1 MSRIATAALL
11 FLIAVS
17 VRIWFSQLPNYIAG
31 DQLDYLQLAENLRT
45 HGVLGDGDVPK
56 AHRPPLYPAV
66 IATLGRRGTLALQI
80 AAGGALAPLIF
91 FVALRLVAPASAI
104 LAGLAMAL
112 APMSSRYCSLF
123 MTETLFTVLVV
134 LGTFF
139 WMLRKPAFCGVCFGL
154 ATLMRAVMFPFL
166 LLLPLLAWK
175 RAYRRT
181 LVISG
186 IAVLVIAPWTL
197 RNFVVVHQIVPIASA
212 GWGSNLFQGT
222 LNVPSRDPWPAILQ
236 QRAGD
241 TEAALLRR
249 GLQRIR
255 ENPVGW
261 LAIRARQYPLLF
273 VDRGE
278 YVGAWAEPF
287 FLAGNLAVLVLA
299 VAGAWKLRPGP
310 ELWAFPAFIALSQL
324 PMWTESRYTL
334 PIVPFLI
341 VLAAGCFA
349 GKSRRLRARVLART
363 EACAGAAG
371 HSAIRTAAWRISE

>member
-1 MSRIATAALL
+1 LSRIATAALL

-17 VRIWFSQLPNYIAG
+17 VRIWFSHLPNYIAG

-45 HGVLGDGDVPK
+45 HGVLGAGDVPK

-66 IATLGRRGTLALQI
+66 LATLGSRGTLALQI
-80 AAGGALAPLIF
+80 ASGAAIAPLIF
-91 FVALRLVAPASAI
+91 IIALRLVTPAAAV

-134 LGTFF
+134 LGIFF
-139 WMLRKPAFCGVCFGL
+139 WVSRKPVLCGVCFGL

-175 RAYRRT
+175 RSNRQA

-186 IAVLVIAPWTL
+186 ISLLCIAPWTV
-197 RNFVVVHQIVPIASA
+197 RNFVAVHQIVPIASA

-222 LNVPSRDPWPAILQ
+222 LNVPSRDPWPTILQ

-241 TEAALLRR
+241 TEAVLLRR
-249 GLQRIR
+249 GVQRIR
-255 ENPVGW
+255 ENPLAW
-261 LAIRARQYPLLF
+261 LAVRARQYPLLF

-278 YVGAWAEPF
+278 YIGAWAEPF
-287 FLAGNLAVLVLA
+287 FLAGNLALLVSA
-299 VAGAWKLRPGP
+299 IIGAWILRPGP

-341 VLAAGCFA
+341 VLAAGCLP
-349 GKSRRLRARVLART
+349 GKKPSSTR
-363 EACAGAAG
+363 
-371 HSAIRTAAWRISE
+371 